1 MKKANPCFCASGAA
15 KAQELTIKA
24 VSVLDNTAI
33 FFWTHTQ
40 SQSFQNYYFNYVIN
54 TFGPI

>member
-24 VSVLDNTAI
+24 VSAFDNTAI
-33 FFWTHTQ
+33 FFLTHTITNL
-40 SQSFQNYYFNYVIN
+40 SEL
-54 TFGPI
+54 

>member
-33 FFWTHTQ
+33 FF
-40 SQSFQNYYFNYVIN
+40 QNYDFNYVIN